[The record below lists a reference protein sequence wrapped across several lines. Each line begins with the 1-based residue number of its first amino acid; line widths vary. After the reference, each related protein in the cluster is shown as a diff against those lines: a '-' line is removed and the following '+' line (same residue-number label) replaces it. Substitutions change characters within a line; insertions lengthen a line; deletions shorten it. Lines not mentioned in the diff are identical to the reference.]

1 MYIYTFKN
9 ICKCT
14 YHLYT
19 LHLYTCTY
27 LHIYICTCIHIHI
40 FTYVHIY
47 ICTYY
52 IFTYNTCIHI
62 HIYIYIYT
70 GERLEVPRFPGAW
83 GNLESLSDR
92 HKHTEG
98 EGAGRMLT
106 FLEYCITRRC
116 CCVDLRCGIQKGGGG
131 GC

>member
-1 MYIYTFKN
+1 MQMYVSSVHFTFIHMYIF
-9 ICKCT
+9 
-14 YHLYT
+14 
-19 LHLYTCTY
+19 TY
-27 LHIYICTCIHIHI
+27 LHMYMY
-40 FTYVHIY
+40 TYTYIY
-47 ICTYY
+47 ICTYIHMY
-52 IFTYNTCIHI
+52 ILHIYIQYMYTYTHI
-62 HIYIYIYT
+62 HIYIYT